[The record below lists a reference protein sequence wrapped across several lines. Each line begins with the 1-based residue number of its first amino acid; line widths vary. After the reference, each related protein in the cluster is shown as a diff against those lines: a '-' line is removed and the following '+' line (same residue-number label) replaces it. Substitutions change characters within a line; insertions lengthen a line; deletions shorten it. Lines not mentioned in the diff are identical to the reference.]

1 MKVSGYAVRL
11 CYKPARLI
19 SDILS
24 LVIVLFTFVNTHL
37 LEERYPELLNPIF
50 RADLVKL
57 WVFPVL
63 TLIPVAVY
71 LVLILSN
78 HRFEKYGVTAD
89 NAQSVYDWYAFTVSL
104 CKLPILVLIAD
115 VMTIYQSRL
124 IGGETSWFSIGY
136 IFYALLLVIIIRFSM
151 HRIRKLTEP
160 PKSAE
165 KSSEGIKVK
174 VKVAEDKDNKDNNA

>member
-1 MKVSGYAVRL
+1 MRL
-11 CYKPARLI
+11 RYKPARLI

-63 TLIPVAVY
+63 TLIPLAVY

-124 IGGETSWFSIGY
+124 VGGETSWFSIGY
-136 IFYALLLVIIIRFSM
+136 IFYALLFVIIIRFSM

-160 PKSAE
+160 PKSEE
-165 KSSEGIKVK
+165 KPTDGIKVK
-174 VKVAEDKDNKDNNA
+174 AKISDKNNDNKV